1 MNKDIWTDRQVM
13 LGKSAFEFYHY
24 LDEVPPKVDF
34 HQHPFYELFFFL
46 NGNANYTIEGKTYKL
61 RPGDILLTNSLDI
74 HRPEIFPGKPYE
86 RIVIWLK
93 DSLFD
98 QLRAGGDDL
107 ASCFADAARKD
118 YRRIRPGHGSLIRL
132 RALCSQISKAQ
143 SSQELG
149 SYTLAYAYLFA
160 FLVEVCR
167 CYFEAPGEA
176 SAFLRED
183 ITESQ
188 KINHILEYINGNITA
203 ALSLDELSRRFYISK
218 FYLSKLF
225 KRFTGMSLYQ
235 YIIKKR
241 VTISRDMLLSGT
253 SVTSAC
259 MECGFNDYSN
269 YLKAFKREFGC
280 NPSEFAISRR

>member
-1 MNKDIWTDRQVM
+1 MWNMNKDIWTDRQVM

-24 LDEVPPKVDF
+24 LDEIPPKVEF

-46 NGNANYTIEGKTYKL
+46 DGNANYTIEGKTYKL

-86 RIVIWLK
+86 RIVIWLE
-93 DSLFD
+93 DSFFD
-98 QLRAGGDDL
+98 RLRAGGDDL

-118 YRRIRPGHGSLIRL
+118 YRRIRPSHGSLIRM
-132 RALCSQISKAQ
+132 RTLCSQISKARN
-143 SSQELG
+143 SRALG
-149 SYTLAYAYLFA
+149 SYTLAYAYLSA

-167 CYFEAPGEA
+167 CYFETPG
-176 SAFLRED
+176 FLRED

-188 KINHILEYINGNITA
+188 KINGILEYINGNITLD
-203 ALSLDELSRRFYISK
+203 LSLDEISQRFYISK

-241 VTISRDMLLSGT
+241 VTISRDMLLGGA

-269 YLKAFKREFGC
+269 YLKAFKREFGRT
-280 NPSEFAISRR
+280 PSEFANLRR

>member
-13 LGKSAFEFYHY
+13 LGESAFEFYHY
-24 LDEVPPKVDF
+24 LDEVPPKVEF

-46 NGNANYTIEGKTYKL
+46 NGNVTYTIEGKTYKL
-61 RPGDILLTNSLDI
+61 RPGDILLTNRLDI

-86 RIVIWLK
+86 RIVVWLE
-93 DSLFD
+93 DSFFD
-98 QLRAGGDDL
+98 HLRAGGDDL

-118 YRRIRPGHGSLIRL
+118 YRLIRPSHARLMRL
-132 RALCSQISKAQ
+132 RTICAQISKAL
-143 SSQELG
+143 SSRELG

-167 CYFEAPGEA
+167 CYFEAPV
-176 SAFLRED
+176 FLRED
-183 ITESQ
+183 VTESQ
-188 KINHILEYINGNITA
+188 KINHILDYINQHITLE
-203 ALSLDELSRRFYISK
+203 LSLDDISRTFYISK
-218 FYLSKLF
+218 FYLTKLF

-241 VTISRDMLLSGT
+241 LTISRDLLLGGA

-269 YLKAFKREFGC
+269 YLKAFKREFNC
-280 NPSEFAISRR
+280 TPSELTRLRR